1 MKKYSIEEIKA
12 QYLLNNY
19 KWFSDINFVG
29 IRSKADLPNQF
40 DDLFGVIN
48 NEKIEWFT
56 CTTNPGVHWLK
67 NLLNPKGAALL
78 KPAQYVDT
86 WKIGMHQGKYEAFC
100 QVKPVT
106 VYRDK
111 NLNDKA
117 EESLT
122 LDTGLF
128 GINIHRANEKSIST
142 IIDKWSAGCQV
153 LNNPADFKKILTLAK
168 ESKKLNYTYTL
179 LKEFLQEVLQN
190 EEPRELTIE
199 DFL

>member
-1 MKKYSIEEIKA
+1 MKKYTVEEIKA
-12 QYLLNNY
+12 QYLLNKY

-29 IRSKADLPNQF
+29 IRSNADLPNVF

-48 NEKIEWFT
+48 NDKIEWFS

-78 KPAQYVDT
+78 RPSQYVDT
-86 WKIGMHQGKYEAFC
+86 WRIGMHQGKYEAFC

-111 NLNDKA
+111 NFNDKA
-117 EESLT
+117 EENQT

-168 ESKKLNYTYTL
+168 ESKN
-179 LKEFLQEVLQN
+179 
-190 EEPRELTIE
+190 
-199 DFL
+199 